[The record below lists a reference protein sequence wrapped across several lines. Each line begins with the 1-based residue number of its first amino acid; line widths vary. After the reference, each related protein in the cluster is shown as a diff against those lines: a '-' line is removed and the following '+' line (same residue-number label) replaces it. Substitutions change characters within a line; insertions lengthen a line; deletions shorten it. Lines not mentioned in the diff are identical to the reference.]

1 MLDTQP
7 VFAKRQRLLT
17 CQDAVPELLAKGQL
31 REAKSVCHEA
41 LEKLDENH
49 LSAAEAADVWY
60 LLGLVHD
67 IAHEHEEVEGCM
79 RQAHFKFS
87 QFRPRRK
94 AGAQCG
100 LTIWGCCGCTVKLAV
115 RVFHNTA
122 A

>member
-49 LSAAEAADVWY
+49 FSAAEAADVWY

-67 IAHEHEEVEGCM
+67 IAHEHEEVERCM
-79 RQAHFKFS
+79 RQAHFS
-87 QFRPRRK
+87 HVQPRRK
-94 AGAQCG
+94 TG
-100 LTIWGCCGCTVKLAV
+100 LMWVDNLGLLWLYVKLAV
-115 RVFHNTA
+115 RVFHNSGIN
-122 A
+122 